1 MSRTTPH
8 LRKIYVHDQA
18 RTSRETGCLSGSEVS
33 LFTVITDDD
42 GRKYPIDSYKLTLDI
57 IICDST
63 LCDTLPGYLVANV
76 GVDAIT
82 HAIEAY
88 VSVAQNDL
96 TKMQA
101 LEAL

>member
-8 LRKIYVHDQA
+8 LQKIYVHDQA

-33 LFTVITDDD
+33 LFTVIT
-42 GRKYPIDSYKLTLDI
+42 
-57 IICDST
+57 
-63 LCDTLPGYLVANV
+63 A
-76 GVDAIT
+76 
-82 HAIEAY
+82 H